1 MKKEVFRFCEYCNY
15 LLPEQ
20 LNNNAKYCSS
30 ECYNKNKAE
39 IAALRN
45 KKRAEQILLL
55 KNDNIIHELYL
66 LYEDKF
72 YISSINLINQD
83 FYWSIYNQD
92 IIIHSTPAKSLIRY
106 AYTLYKNNTVR
117 LWKL

>member
-20 LNNNAKYCSS
+20 LNNNA
-30 ECYNKNKAE
+30 
-39 IAALRN
+39 

-72 YISSINLINQD
+72 YISSIHLINQD